1 MTLID
6 DRVGALPAGAAPA
19 ARRGAALAL
28 LVASHFLLNL
38 DSAIVEVALP
48 SIKNDLGI
56 ALADLSWVANAY
68 ILAFGGFLLLG
79 GRLGDLFGRRS
90 VFIGGLAVFAAA
102 SLAGGLASSPAL
114 LVAARA
120 AQGLAAAVISPT
132 ALALLM
138 AVYPDRTAAE
148 RTERNKALAT
158 LGAVAAT
165 GGSAGYF
172 LGGVLTDAFGWQSTF
187 LVNVPVAAAA
197 ALAAPRL
204 LPRGA
209 RPGARGRFDVLSA
222 LLVGAGMTLLV
233 YVLLG
238 APAAGWLS
246 VRTVGLGVVAAV
258 ALVLFL
264 LRQRTSSD
272 PLLPLRIFRHRA
284 LRGANVIAALVNMA
298 IGPVIFFLSLYTQ
311 QVLGYS
317 ALAAGLAILPVIL
330 TVTVS
335 STLAGRLLRQLS
347 QRAVMAAGLSLFAA
361 GLLWMGFISGGAYW
375 TELLLPECLVGLGGG
390 LVFVTFTVSGTSGL
404 DEADSGSASG
414 VLTTAQKVGASLGL
428 AVLTALADARTRAA
442 AGGGAQEAG
451 ALLAGYQSAIW
462 AAAVPVVLGLVAAAV
477 WLPGR
482 GGHGGAVRGRREA
495 AGLRTQEPCRSI
507 PE

>member
-1 MTLID
+1 MTLTD
-6 DRVGALPAGAAPA
+6 DRTKALPAADAHR
-19 ARRGAALAL
+19 RRGAALAL
-28 LVASHFLLNL
+28 LVTSHFLLNL

-48 SIKNDLGI
+48 SIKNDLHI
-56 ALADLSWVANAY
+56 PLADLSWVANGY

-90 VFIGGLAVFAAA
+90 VFVGGLALFAVA
-102 SLAGGLASSPAL
+102 SLAGGLASSPGL

-138 AVYPDRTAAE
+138 AVYPDRTPEE
-148 RTERNKALAT
+148 RTARNKALAT

-187 LVNVPVAAAA
+187 LVNVPVAAAL
-197 ALAAPRL
+197 ALAAPGL

-209 RPGARGRFDVLSA
+209 RPGARGRFDILSGV
-222 LLVGAGMTLLV
+222 LVGAGMTLMV
-233 YVLLG
+233 YALLDTQKY
-238 APAAGWLS
+238 GWLS
-246 VRTVGLGVVAAV
+246 GRTLGLGGVAVAA
-258 ALVLFL
+258 LVVFV
-264 LRQRTSSD
+264 LRQRVSPD

-284 LRGANVIAALVNMA
+284 LRGANVIAALINMA

-335 STLAGRLLRQLS
+335 STLAGRLLRHWS
-347 QRAVMAAGLSLFAA
+347 QRTVMAAGLALFAA
-361 GLLWMGFISGGAYW
+361 GLLWMGALSGGAYW
-375 TELLLPECLVGLGGG
+375 SELLLPECLVGFGGG

-442 AGGGAQEAG
+442 AAGGAEGGQ
-451 ALLAGYQSAIW
+451 ALLAGYQGAIW
-462 AAAVPVVLGLVAAAV
+462 AAAVPVVLALVAAAV

-482 GGHGGAVRGRREA
+482 AAPAERAPDAVR
-495 AGLRTQEPCRSI
+495 T
-507 PE
+507 